1 MKTQKTSHSNFETNT
16 LSEDAINEGI
26 DVDNSGKKLIRPLSV
41 KDRERQRDRDTQR
54 HTKTHKDTQKK
65 VSINLNKTVIKSSIK
80 RMPKQTF

>member
-54 HTKTHKDTQKK
+54 HTKTHRDTQIHRDTQRYTKRQIIKK
-65 VSINLNKTVIKSSIK
+65 ALKAN
-80 RMPKQTF
+80 